1 MDFADYLM
9 VVLILGLACSVAFGI
24 ALQAIVTVMATVY
37 RPKPRGLSVRQH
49 YYDFDRDEA

>member
-9 VVLILGLACSVAFGI
+9 VILILGLAGSVVFSI
-24 ALQAIVTVMATVY
+24 ALQAVVSVMAVVY

-49 YYDFDRDEA
+49 YYDFDSDN